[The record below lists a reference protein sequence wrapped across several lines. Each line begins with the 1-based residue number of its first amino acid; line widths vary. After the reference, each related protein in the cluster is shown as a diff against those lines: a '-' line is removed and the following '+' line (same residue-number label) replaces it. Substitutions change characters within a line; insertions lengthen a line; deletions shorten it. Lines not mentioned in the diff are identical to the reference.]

1 LPASSSD
8 ENKILI
14 PPAMKAFLAIL
25 LAVGVF
31 GEETDEVSDALV
43 EEGINQLTAEISED
57 ELKTLGQSGTLDFSK
72 AFRCGL
78 FMTWPG
84 KSEDKPVSPLFIFN
98 ATFEAS
104 EECEAGTPNYKRYKN
119 FCSSAWDKGFADRG
133 LTLESPSID
142 KKRAK
147 EGERVV
153 DDICGYM
160 KKHVKTPFVGRH
172 SRKFPNGLEFG
183 MFTNAC
189 GEAGWS
195 WSGRTHSERVCC
207 RKGRGAKC
215 PKDIL

>member
-1 LPASSSD
+1 
-8 ENKILI
+8 
-14 PPAMKAFLAIL
+14 MKAFLLFL
-25 LAVGVF
+25 LLVVGVF
-31 GEETDEVSDALV
+31 GEEVEEISDALV
-43 EEGINQLTAEISED
+43 EEGINQLQRINQLTSEISED
-57 ELKTLGQSGTLDFSK
+57 ELKSLGQSGTLDFSK

-160 KKHVKTPFVGRH
+160 KKHMKTPFVGRH

-207 RKGRGAKC
+207 RKGRGATC